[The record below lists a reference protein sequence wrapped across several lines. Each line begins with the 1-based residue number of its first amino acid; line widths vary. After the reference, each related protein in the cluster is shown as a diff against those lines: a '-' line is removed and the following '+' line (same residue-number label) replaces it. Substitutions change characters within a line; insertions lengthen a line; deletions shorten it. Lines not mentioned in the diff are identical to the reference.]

1 MKVLALDTSNR
12 PLTVAIVED
21 NQILA
26 TETTTVHQKHAEF
39 LMPVIE
45 DMFNKCDLKPN
56 DIDRI
61 VVSSGPGSYTGIR
74 IATATAKTLAF
85 TLNKELVGVSSLC
98 TLALNCEQE
107 NMLVMPIFNAR
118 NNNAFTGLYRIVDG
132 QPVSMIED
140 CHTDFDQWLD
150 RIKHNFDNEQIC
162 LVGDYSVFLDEIT
175 EKLGK
180 NFYEL
185 KFDNNL
191 PKAVKLAK
199 YGQTLSPVDNIDN
212 FVPRYLRLTKAESDW
227 QKLHPEEVNQ
237 SYVQKND

>member
-39 LMPVIE
+39 LMPIIE
-45 DMFNKCDLKPN
+45 NLFNKCDLKPN

-61 VVSSGPGSYTGIR
+61 VVSGGPGSYTGIR

-85 TLNKELVGVSSLC
+85 TLNKELVGISSLLA
-98 TLALNCEQE
+98 LALNCETE

-118 NNNAFTGLYRIVDG
+118 NNNAFTGLYKIKNG
-132 QPVSMIED
+132 QPIVILED
-140 CHTDFDQWLD
+140 CHTDFDKWIEKVKAD
-150 RIKHNFDNEQIC
+150 FSGEKIC
-162 LVGDYSVFLDEIT
+162 LVGDYSVFLDKI
-175 EKLGK
+175 KA
-180 NFYEL
+180 EL
-185 KFDNNL
+185 SNNYHTLSFDNNL
-191 PKAVKLAK
+191 PKAAKIAK
-199 YGQTLSPVDNIDN
+199 YGQNLNPIKDIDT